1 MYKEISQ
8 LIMYGNLDN
17 SSILSSMADI
27 FNRFDNKLS
36 SKEELVT
43 DIYTQVKR
51 ILEVESVERNQA
63 GEISKIYAKVSRN
76 DTASI
81 SGTALNA
88 TTLNA
93 IINDMIITKIK
104 EALEN
109 YHENGLAVLE
119 TAEATILFDGSSAMY
134 DSISI
139 DVSEAVR
146 IVVENNYQEYFSVSA
161 PNTSLAGKITIDITA
176 IDSPETSD
184 TTEFDFIVKLISQ
197 ATNEMIKKVTCTV
210 TLQVPSTTPDD

>member
-1 MYKEISQ
+1 MSEFKDRVGSG
-8 LIMYGNLDN
+8 LN
-17 SSILSSMADI
+17 
-27 FNRFDNKLS
+27 
-36 SKEELVT
+36 
-43 DIYTQVKR
+43 KR

-161 PNTSLAGKITIDITA
+161 PDTSSAGTITVEITA
-176 IDSPETSD
+176 LQEPESLGA
-184 TTEFDFIVKLISQ
+184 TEFDFIVKLYSLE
-197 ATNEMIKKVTCTV
+197 TEEMIKKVTCIV
-210 TLQVPSTTPDD
+210 TFQVPSTTPED

>member
-1 MYKEISQ
+1 MSEFKDRVGSG
-8 LIMYGNLDN
+8 LN
-17 SSILSSMADI
+17 
-27 FNRFDNKLS
+27 
-36 SKEELVT
+36 
-43 DIYTQVKR
+43 KR

>member
-1 MYKEISQ
+1 MSEFKDRVGSG
-8 LIMYGNLDN
+8 LN
-17 SSILSSMADI
+17 
-27 FNRFDNKLS
+27 
-36 SKEELVT
+36 
-43 DIYTQVKR
+43 KR
-51 ILEVESVERNQA
+51 IFEVERVERNQA

>member
-1 MYKEISQ
+1 MSEFKDRVGSG
-8 LIMYGNLDN
+8 LN
-17 SSILSSMADI
+17 
-27 FNRFDNKLS
+27 
-36 SKEELVT
+36 
-43 DIYTQVKR
+43 KR

-184 TTEFDFIVKLISQ
+184 TLSLIH
-197 ATNEMIKKVTCTV
+197 I
-210 TLQVPSTTPDD
+210 

>member
-1 MYKEISQ
+1 MSEFKDRVGSG
-8 LIMYGNLDN
+8 LN
-17 SSILSSMADI
+17 
-27 FNRFDNKLS
+27 
-36 SKEELVT
+36 
-43 DIYTQVKR
+43 KR

-146 IVVENNYQEYFSVSA
+146 IVVENNYQEYYSVSA

>member
-1 MYKEISQ
+1 
-8 LIMYGNLDN
+8 
-17 SSILSSMADI
+17 
-27 FNRFDNKLS
+27 
-36 SKEELVT
+36 
-43 DIYTQVKR
+43 
-51 ILEVESVERNQA
+51 
-63 GEISKIYAKVSRN
+63 
-76 DTASI
+76 
-81 SGTALNA
+81 
-88 TTLNA
+88 
-93 IINDMIITKIK
+93 MIITKIK

>member
-1 MYKEISQ
+1 MQ
-8 LIMYGNLDN
+8 
-17 SSILSSMADI
+17 
-27 FNRFDNKLS
+27 
-36 SKEELVT
+36 
-43 DIYTQVKR
+43 
-51 ILEVESVERNQA
+51 
-63 GEISKIYAKVSRN
+63 VSRN

>member
-1 MYKEISQ
+1 MSEFKDRVGSG
-8 LIMYGNLDN
+8 LN
-17 SSILSSMADI
+17 
-27 FNRFDNKLS
+27 
-36 SKEELVT
+36 
-43 DIYTQVKR
+43 KR

-81 SGTALNA
+81 SGTSLNA

-146 IVVENNYQEYFSVSA
+146 IVVENNYQEYFSVSV